1 MRNLILLLMIL
12 LSSSTVAQESI
23 YDIKLNDIN
32 NDPVDLGQFKGKY
45 LLIVN
50 VASKCGFT
58 PQYEEL
64 EEMQRNYKEDLVV
77 IGLPCNQFGGQEPGS
92 SREIQE
98 FCSSNYGISFLLT
111 EKIKVKGEG
120 QHKLYCWLTDK
131 TLNGRSNSSVR
142 WNFQKYLVSPKGEL
156 IDYFY
161 SMTNPMSPKITSI
174 LEQ

>member
-1 MRNLILLLMIL
+1 MRNLISLLMIL

-32 NDPVDLGQFKGKY
+32 NNPVDLGQFKGKY

-50 VASKCGFT
+50 VASECGFT

-156 IDYFY
+156 LDYFY

>member
-45 LLIVN
+45 HLIVN
-50 VASKCGFT
+50 VASECGFT
-58 PQYEEL
+58 PQYGEL

-156 IDYFY
+156 LDYFY

>member
-1 MRNLILLLMIL
+1 MRNLILLIMIL

-92 SREIQE
+92 SREIHE
-98 FCSSNYGISFLLT
+98 FCTSNYGISFLLT

-131 TLNGRSNSSVR
+131 KLNGRSNSAVR

>member
-1 MRNLILLLMIL
+1 MKNLILLLMIL

-23 YDIKLNDIN
+23 YDIKLIDIN

-92 SREIQE
+92 SREIEE

-120 QHKLYCWLTDK
+120 QHMLYCWLTDK

>member
-1 MRNLILLLMIL
+1 MKNLILLIMIL

>member
-1 MRNLILLLMIL
+1 MIL

>member
-1 MRNLILLLMIL
+1 MRNLISLLMIL

-32 NDPVDLGQFKGKY
+32 NNPVDLGQFKGKY

-50 VASKCGFT
+50 VASECGFT

-77 IGLPCNQFGGQEPGS
+77 LGLPCNQFGGQEPGS

-156 IDYFY
+156 LDYFY

>member
-131 TLNGRSNSSVR
+131 TLNRRSNSSVR